1 MNNKEGNERKKQI
14 HLERNF
20 VNVKQYALIHKTSH
34 TSQKKTLSHQALA
47 EPKNDKLLE
56 VWLLI

>member
-34 TSQKKTLSHQALA
+34 TSQKKHCHI
-47 EPKNDKLLE
+47 KH
-56 VWLLI
+56 WLNQKMINY